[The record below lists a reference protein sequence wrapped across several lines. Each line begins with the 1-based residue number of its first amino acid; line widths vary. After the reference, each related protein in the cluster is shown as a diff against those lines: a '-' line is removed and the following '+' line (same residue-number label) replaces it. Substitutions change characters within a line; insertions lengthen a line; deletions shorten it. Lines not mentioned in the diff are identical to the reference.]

1 MRGKALVHVP
11 NAALNGYVEAIRLRR
26 GSVQPDPIKHQ
37 FIANCLKASCAEASP
52 SAAMSPLDNGFRA
65 LALLAACD
73 DGTCTVNKKLDLDYA
88 VVGYWNA

>member
-11 NAALNGYVEAIRLRR
+11 DAALNGYVEAIRLRR
-26 GSVQPDPIKHQ
+26 GSVQPDPIKHR
-37 FIANCLKASCAEASP
+37 FIANCLKASCAE
-52 SAAMSPLDNGFRA
+52 A